1 MKQPTEF
8 IFEGDVAYRWDRKRQ
23 HYLFYK
29 QLWGA
34 TETEFKDREAKIK
47 EACPDNPDD
56 YY

>member
-34 TETEFKDREAKIK
+34 TETEFKDREAKIQ